1 MSTIALLDRMDRAL
15 TAASPVAVA
24 MLGISS
30 TYYVAF
36 SYGLGVIALLFGK
49 EGASQVRYV
58 VECRLCIG
66 KEELSD
72 GKETGNPQNV

>member
-1 MSTIALLDRMDRAL
+1 MSMSTIALLDRMDRAL

-49 EGASQVRYV
+49 EGASQVR
-58 VECRLCIG
+58 CRVRY
-66 KEELSD
+66 
-72 GKETGNPQNV
+72 TGME